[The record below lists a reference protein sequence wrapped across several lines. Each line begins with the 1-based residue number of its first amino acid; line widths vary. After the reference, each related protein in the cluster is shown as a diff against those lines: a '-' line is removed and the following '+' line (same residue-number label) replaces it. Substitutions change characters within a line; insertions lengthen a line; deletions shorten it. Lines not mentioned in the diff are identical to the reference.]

1 MIGPGG
7 GILADDLSGALDA
20 GAALRKSGVRTLVFW
35 DEQGLSAAPRDAALV
50 FDTESRNIE
59 KARAAQR
66 VRTAVAAL
74 KAAGFPLGYKKVD
87 STLRG
92 HVGSELLAAIEA
104 AAYPGALLCP
114 ALPAQG
120 RTVEN
125 GRLLVKGVPLHQ
137 TEFGQDPLFTLH
149 TSSVADILT
158 QDAPITVSALSAGDA
173 QAQVY
178 IGDAQSNEALAYL
191 AKVAFE
197 KGWLPVGSA
206 GLMAQC
212 VRPQNPPAPCG
223 ACRGGNGHIAILS
236 ASPSALSQAQLRAPG
251 RSLQLLQADQG
262 ALLSEE
268 QAQRESQ
275 RLAAAAADA
284 LKTGDVAVDLTGPSK
299 AEITALGLPATEI
312 ARRSSLIL
320 TVVRQIAPALFGAS
334 TLILFGGDT
343 TRAALEAGG
352 ASGVELTGEAESQ
365 IPLSRVMGGR
375 WDGQRIITKAG
386 GFGGEALL
394 CRLLARQELRK

>member
-1 MIGPGG
+1 MIGPGC

-35 DEQGLSAAPRDAALV
+35 DERGLSAAPRDAALV

-59 KARAAQR
+59 KQLAVQR

-74 KAAGFPLGYKKVD
+74 KAAGFPLSYKKVD

-92 HVGSELLAAIEA
+92 HVGSELLAALEVA
-104 AAYPGALLCP
+104 SYPSALLCP
-114 ALPAQG
+114 ALPSQG
-120 RTVEN
+120 RTVED

-149 TSSVADILT
+149 TSLVAEVLSG
-158 QDAPITVSALSAGDA
+158 DAPITVSTLPNEDA
-173 QAQVY
+173 QAQVH
-178 IGDAQSNEALAYL
+178 IGNAQSDDALTIL
-191 AKVAFE
+191 AKTAFQ

-212 VRPQNPPAPCG
+212 VQPQKSPAPCG
-223 ACRGGNGHIAILS
+223 VCRGGNGRIAILS

-251 RSLQLLQADQG
+251 RALQLIQADQAAFFNAG
-262 ALLSEE
+262 RSQCE
-268 QAQRESQ
+268 AQRI
-275 RLAAAAADA
+275 ATAAADA
-284 LKTGDVAVDLTGPSK
+284 LKVGDVAVDLTGPSK
-299 AEITALGLPATEI
+299 AEITALGLPAAEI
-312 ARRSSLIL
+312 ARRSGLIL
-320 TVVRQIAPALFGAS
+320 AAVRQIAPVLCGAS
-334 TLILFGGDT
+334 TLIFFGGDT

-352 ASGVELTGEAESQ
+352 ASGIELMGEVESQ